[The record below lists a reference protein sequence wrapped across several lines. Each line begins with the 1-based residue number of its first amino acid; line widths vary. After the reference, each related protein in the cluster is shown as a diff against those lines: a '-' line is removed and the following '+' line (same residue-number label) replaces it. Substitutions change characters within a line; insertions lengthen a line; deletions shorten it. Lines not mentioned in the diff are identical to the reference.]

1 MTKDPIVNLLTQ
13 RAKIMSWLEACPE
26 EEEEDETVAGAL
38 AELDQRIALQQT
50 TSLLGKSLAAAF
62 LEHELDHLLD
72 GAPAVQ
78 RNVVLAYHN
87 FEGRLAGCSSRYC
100 KGSGAAVAPQARQNR
115 RLTVA

>member
-1 MTKDPIVNLLTQ
+1 MKDTVVNLLTQ

-26 EEEEDETVAGAL
+26 EEEDETVAGAL
-38 AELDQRIALQQT
+38 ADLDQRIALQQT

-78 RNVVLAYHN
+78 RNVVLAYLTILR
-87 FEGRLAGCSSRYC
+87 EGLPGCSSRYC